1 MNNPF
6 TVEETNLMCVFETSN
21 RMKLMEEIRRVMLH
35 IKDSDMEELAGQV
48 LRKLDGMTD
57 KEFLKQQKNSGSKWV
72 GSRLQWLATCFLFYN
87 HKIDCEKSLDKL

>member
-21 RMKLMEEIRRVMLH
+21 RMKLMEEIRWVMLH

-57 KEFLKQQKNSGSKWV
+57 KEFLKISFE
-72 GSRLQWLATCFLFYN
+72 AA
-87 HKIDCEKSLDKL
+87 EE

>member
-35 IKDSDMEELAGQV
+35 IKDRD
-48 LRKLDGMTD
+48 
-57 KEFLKQQKNSGSKWV
+57 KWV
-72 GSRLQWLATCFLFYN
+72 DSRLQWLATCFLFYN

>member
-35 IKDSDMEELAGQV
+35 IKDSDMEELGEQV
-48 LRKLDGMTD
+48 LGKLQNMTD
-57 KEFLKQQKNSGSKWV
+57 EEF
-72 GSRLQWLATCFLFYN
+72 AE
-87 HKIDCEKSLDKL
+87 ISLEASE

>member
-35 IKDSDMEELAGQV
+35 IKDSDMAVSYTHLT
-48 LRKLDGMTD
+48 LPTKL
-57 KEFLKQQKNSGSKWV
+57 EV
-72 GSRLQWLATCFLFYN
+72 
-87 HKIDCEKSLDKL
+87 

>member
-48 LRKLDGMTD
+48 LRKLDGMTLESPT
-57 KEFLKQQKNSGSKWV
+57 KKRWYGLAVTANVFGIVLVLEAFL
-72 GSRLQWLATCFLFYN
+72 
-87 HKIDCEKSLDKL
+87 